1 MKKNLL
7 LITALFL
14 TNFSNAQC
22 WRELSS
28 TLNHT
33 IAIQN
38 DGTLWTWGENAKGQL
53 GNGTQFPKLIPT
65 QVGTASNWKTV
76 SAGYFHSIAIKTDG
90 TLWAWGDN
98 THGEL
103 GNGTNLF
110 SLVPIQ
116 IGTDTNW
123 KLVTAGGS
131 ESSSSYT
138 IATKTDGTVWSW
150 GSNTLGQLGDGTYID
165 KDTPT
170 LISGVNNVKS
180 IAAGSNHNVVIKT
193 DGTLWAW
200 GVNFSGELGDG
211 TFSGKDTPIQI
222 GTDTNW
228 KSISSISEHNV
239 ALKTNGTLWTWG
251 TNQNGQLGN
260 GDPELNSL
268 TVPTQIGTD
277 TNWEIASAS
286 HEITMAKKTNGTY
299 WFTGANYVGEYGNG
313 TIFSENNTFIQ
324 SNTGL
329 TNSKYLIT
337 SGTGAVFS
345 IANDGSLF
353 AWGFNG
359 QGQLGINSTE
369 TSLTP
374 VRINCNALEVEE
386 ISRDTNPFVMY
397 PNPTYGTLNFKNDIN
412 ETIDK
417 VIVSDISGKIV
428 FEQSKNIVQ
437 INLEQLNQ
445 GIYIIQ
451 IISGKKSY
459 QDKFIKL

>member
-14 TNFSNAQC
+14 TNLMNAQC

-33 IAIQN
+33 LAIQN

-76 SAGYFHSIAIKTDG
+76 AAGFFHSMAIKTDG

-98 THGEL
+98 TYGEL
-103 GNGTNLF
+103 GNGSNLF
-110 SLVPIQ
+110 SLTPIQ

-123 KLVTAGGS
+123 KLVAAGGS
-131 ESSSSYT
+131 DYSSFT

-150 GSNTLGQLGDGTYID
+150 GINTYGQLGDGTYID
-165 KDTPT
+165 KDIPT
-170 LISGVNNVKS
+170 LVSGVNNVKS
-180 IAAGSNHNVVIKT
+180 IAAGKDHTSVIKT

-200 GVNFSGELGDG
+200 GVNYSGELGTG
-211 TFSGKDTPIQI
+211 APSAGENAPVKI
-222 GTDTNW
+222 GIDTNW

-239 ALKTNGTLWTWG
+239 ALKTNGTLWVWG
-251 TNQNGQLGN
+251 ANQYGQLGN
-260 GDPELNSL
+260 GDVEHNSL
-268 TVPTQIGTD
+268 YAPTQIGTD
-277 TNWEIASAS
+277 TNWEVASAS
-286 HEITMAKKTNGTY
+286 NEITMAKKINGTY
-299 WFTGANYVGEYGNG
+299 WVCGANYVGEYGNG
-313 TIFSENNTFIQ
+313 SILDENNSFIQ

-329 TNSKYLIT
+329 TNCKYLIT
-337 SGTGAVFS
+337 SASGAVFNL
-345 IANDGSLF
+345 ANDGSLF
-353 AWGFNG
+353 SWGFNG
-359 QGQLGINSTE
+359 QGQLGINSNAD
-369 TSLTP
+369 SLTP
-374 VRINCNALEVEE
+374 VRVNCNALEVEE
-386 ISRDTNPFVMY
+386 VSKNTNPFVMY
-397 PNPTYGTLNFKNDIN
+397 PNPTHETLNFKNDIN